1 MIDNINNLIIVE
13 KKKLRKKSKDFI
25 KNFKKIEKYIEKEVA
40 EIENLKNSSNSIIP
54 EITFNQL
61 NKNNDEKIST

>member
-25 KNFKKIEKYIEKEVA
+25 KNFKKIEKYIEKEVT

-54 EITFNQL
+54 EIAFNQL
-61 NKNNDEKIST
+61 NKNFLYF